1 MPKLR
6 SHSAAARR
14 WQVFCRT
21 GWRWAGVFVALWL
34 GGMAL
39 LFRLAP
45 APAVPERPAPTCM
58 TWWRATPPA
67 AWDIRTLYT
76 PAAFALSTP
85 AGFTHALR
93 REKVELLPPVHME
106 RPAYAYLL
114 PEPVVESSADEWGWQ
129 LPRADDG
136 AAAGG
141 VLTKRRATRESARLL
156 FSPGWESRLFAGID
170 LNFDDWTN
178 AAWRARV
185 ELQFDERGTP
195 RAVLLDESS
204 GWPAL
209 DQRLLRSVSAWR
221 LLEPNAPRMG
231 TVAWVRPGPATGAE
245 P

>member
-1 MPKLR
+1 
-6 SHSAAARR
+6 
-14 WQVFCRT
+14 
-21 GWRWAGVFVALWL
+21 
-34 GGMAL
+34 MAL

-45 APAVPERPAPTCM
+45 TPAGPERPAPTCM

>member
-1 MPKLR
+1 
-6 SHSAAARR
+6 
-14 WQVFCRT
+14 
-21 GWRWAGVFVALWL
+21 
-34 GGMAL
+34 
-39 LFRLAP
+39 
-45 APAVPERPAPTCM
+45 
-58 TWWRATPPA
+58 
-67 AWDIRTLYT
+67 
-76 PAAFALSTP
+76 
-85 AGFTHALR
+85 
-93 REKVELLPPVHME
+93 ME